1 MSYSPP
7 QKHLVLKIGQATT
20 FLSAVAVAGLPASNA
35 QQLGFLTLAT
45 AGLVCW
51 GQASAL
57 HKDIRAQGV
66 KNPEDKRNTLREYV
80 IWGHALVATT
90 ATAALSD
97 LTSPL
102 TLGVLTVC
110 GAALIANAVDNYQL
124 LTRKTLTDAIA
135 ARRPTPAFEAASDTH
150 PKI

>member
-1 MSYSPP
+1 MSHSPAK
-7 QKHLVLKIGQATT
+7 KHLVLKIGQATT

-51 GQASAL
+51 AQASAL
-57 HKDIRAQGV
+57 HKDIRAQGS
-66 KNPEDKRNTLREYV
+66 KSPDDKRNTLREYV

-90 ATAALSD
+90 ASAALSD

-102 TLGVLTVC
+102 TLGVLTVS

-135 ARRPTPAFEAASDTH
+135 TRRPTSEVVASNT